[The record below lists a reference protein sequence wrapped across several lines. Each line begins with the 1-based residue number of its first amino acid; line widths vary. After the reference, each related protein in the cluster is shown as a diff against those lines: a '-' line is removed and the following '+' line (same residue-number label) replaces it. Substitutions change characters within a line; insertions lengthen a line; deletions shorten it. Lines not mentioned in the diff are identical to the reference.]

1 MDKRTGIK
9 IASKLALFG
18 ASVIWGSSFLVVKNT
33 MDIMQPHTL
42 LAFRFTIG
50 CILLSI
56 IFMKRL
62 KNINKDYFI
71 KGGIIGILLF
81 IAYSLQTI
89 GITDTTPG
97 KNAFLTAVYCVIVP
111 YLYWII
117 EKNKPDRFNI
127 LAAFLCLAGI
137 GFVSLNKDFKIRFG
151 DAFTLA
157 SGFFYAAHM
166 VALSKLSKGKDPVLL
181 TIVQFGYTAVI
192 SWAAALLFED
202 IPKSLGQNEVLELL
216 YLAVFAT
223 AIALLLQTIGQKY
236 TSPAP
241 ASIILSLEAV
251 FGVLF
256 SVIFY
261 GEEVSLKLFFG
272 FMLIFISIITSETK
286 WAFLKGNA
294 NKNLE
299 KFRKPT

>member
-1 MDKRTGIK
+1 MEKSK
-9 IASKLALFG
+9 KVNIASKLALFG
-18 ASVIWGSSFLVVKNT
+18 ASVIWGSSFLVVKNS
-33 MDIMQPHTL
+33 MDFMRPHTL

-50 CILLSI
+50 SILLCLL
-56 IFMKRL
+56 FAKRL
-62 KNINKDYFI
+62 KKINKDYII
-71 KGGIIGILLF
+71 KGGIMGIFLF

-117 EKNKPDRFNI
+117 EKIRPDRYNI
-127 LAAFLCLAGI
+127 MAAILCLTGI
-137 GFVSLNKDFKIRFG
+137 GLVSLDGEFKIRFG
-151 DAFTLA
+151 DAFTLI

-166 VALSKLSKGKDPVLL
+166 VVLSKLTQNKDPVLL

-192 SWAAALLFED
+192 SWVVALLTED
-202 IPKSLGQNEVLELL
+202 IPKSLSGSEICGLL

-223 AIALLLQTIGQKY
+223 AVALLLQTVGQKY
-236 TSPAP
+236 TKPAP

-251 FGVLF
+251 FGVIF

-261 GEEVSLKLFFG
+261 GEEVTPKLLLG
-272 FMLIFISIITSETK
+272 FLLIFLSIITSETK
-286 WAFLKGNA
+286 WSFLKKRSN
-294 NKNLE
+294 
-299 KFRKPT
+299 

>member
-50 CILLSI
+50 SILLSI
-56 IFMKRL
+56 IFVKRL

-71 KGGIIGILLF
+71 KGGIVGILLF

-127 LAAFLCLAGI
+127 LAAVLCLSGI
-137 GFVSLNKDFKIRFG
+137 GFVSLENDFKIRFG
-151 DAFTLA
+151 DAFTLL

-166 VALSKLSKGKDPVLL
+166 VALSKLSKDKDPVLL

-202 IPKSLGQNEVLELL
+202 IPKSLGQNEVLDLL

-236 TSPAP
+236 TNPAP

-261 GEEVSLKLFFG
+261 GEVVSLKLLFG
-272 FMLIFISIITSETK
+272 FILIFISIITSETK
-286 WAFLKGNA
+286 WAFLKGNT

-299 KFRKPT
+299 KIRKPT